1 MKAKQSSFPTL
12 QQAFSGYLHEDLM
25 AEHGS
30 AAAAVR
36 AFLDDASTAERARF
50 WKEAGQFLAQTSD
63 MKIED
68 LRAALGRL
76 GSRWAP
82 PSREALVALLTSR
95 ED

>member
-36 AFLDDASTAERARF
+36 AFLDDVSTAERARF
-50 WKEAGQFLAQTSD
+50 WKEAEHFLALTSN
-63 MKIED
+63 MKIDD
-68 LRAALGRL
+68 LRAAVGRL
-76 GSRWAP
+76 GGQWAP
-82 PSREALVALLTSR
+82 PSREALVALLTSQ